1 MVAANKSALA
11 GFAAAAAAKFEAVR
25 VRDADWLAT
34 EAERETLAEEFTEDE
49 LEELNASLL
58 RAVKRTISSRAAVV
72 VPLWPY
78 ELEWFALVD
87 PALELLE
94 LDVDDALDEG
104 RDVLEPADED
114 EVLALEFAPEPA
126 LALEALPCELVGVC
140 LETADPVEVAA
151 GSGVF
156 W

>member
-1 MVAANKSALA
+1 M
-11 GFAAAAAAKFEAVR
+11 R

-34 EAERETLAEEFTEDE
+34 EAEREALVEELADE
-49 LEELNASLL
+49 ALVELNASLL

-78 ELEWFALVD
+78 ELEWFALAG

-94 LDVDDALDEG
+94 FDADDALDEG
-104 RDVLEPADED
+104 RDALEPADED
-114 EVLALEFAPEPA
+114 EVLALEPAPELA
-126 LALEALPCELVGVC
+126 LALEALPCELVVVC
-140 LETADPVEVAA
+140 LEAADPVEVVA